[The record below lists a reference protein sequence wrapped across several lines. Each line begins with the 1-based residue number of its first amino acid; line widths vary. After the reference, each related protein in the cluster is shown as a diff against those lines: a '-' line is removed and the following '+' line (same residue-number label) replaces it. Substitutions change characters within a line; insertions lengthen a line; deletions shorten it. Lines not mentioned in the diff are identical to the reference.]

1 MALKTVL
8 EIEKLTQDVPEGAEA
23 LMQQVAQIAC
33 ETEGIEKVAAYV
45 QIVDDAAIHVLNRET
60 RGVDRPTD
68 VLSYPTVNYKSGTA
82 KDNPARIRR
91 EYDPEL
97 GASFI
102 GDIVISIDRARAQA
116 KEYGHSLSRELGYLT
131 AHAMLHLMGYDHMT
145 DEDKPL
151 MRAMEEKIMEKVGLQ
166 RENCMIS
173 DQQLLE
179 MAVEAMHKA
188 YAPYSGYQVG
198 ACLLSEDGR
207 TFTGCN
213 IENAS
218 YGGTICAERCA
229 VCKAVSEGATR
240 FTAIAVVGSGSVA
253 WPCGICR
260 QVLNEFSD
268 GMRVIASHAGNGYE
282 VMTLEELLPHN
293 FGPKDLN

>member
-1 MALKTVL
+1 MVL
-8 EIEKLTQDVPEGAEA
+8 DIEKLTDQVPERAEE
-23 LMQQVAQIAC
+23 LMQQVAQLAC
-33 ETEGIEKVAAYV
+33 ETEGIAAAAAYV
-45 QIVDDAAIHVLNRET
+45 QIVNDEAIHVLNRET

-68 VLSYPTVNYKSGTA
+68 VLSYPTINYKNGTA
-82 KDNPARIRR
+82 KDNPAKLRR
-91 EYDPEL
+91 EYDPDL
-97 GASFI
+97 GAAFI

-151 MRAMEEKIMEKVGLQ
+151 MRAMEEKIMAKAGLQ
-166 RENCMIS
+166 REDCMVS
-173 DQQLLE
+173 DERLLE

-188 YAPYSGYQVG
+188 YAPYSNYKVG

-268 GMRVIASHAGNGYE
+268 GMRVLAAHAGHKHE
-282 VMTLEELLPHN
+282 EMLLEELLPHS
-293 FGPKDLN
+293 FGSKDLN

>member
-1 MALKTVL
+1 MVL
-8 EIEKLTQDVPEGAEA
+8 EIEKLTQQIPEGAEE
-23 LMQQVAQIAC
+23 LMQQVAQLAC
-33 ETEGIEKVAAYV
+33 QTEGIEKVAAYV
-45 QIVDDAAIHVLNRET
+45 QIVDDEAIHALNRET

-68 VLSYPTVNYKSGTA
+68 VLSYPTVNYKKGTA
-82 KDNPARIRR
+82 KDNPERVRR

-145 DEDKPL
+145 DEDKPI
-151 MRAMEEKIMEKVGLQ
+151 MRAMEEKIMAQAGLQ
-166 RENCMIS
+166 REDCMVS
-173 DQQLLE
+173 DEELLE
-179 MAVEAMHKA
+179 MAVQAMNRA
-188 YAPYSGYQVG
+188 YAPYSNYKVG

-229 VCKAVSEGATR
+229 VCKAISEGATH
-240 FTAIAVVGSGSVA
+240 FVAIAVVGSGSVA

-282 VMTLEELLPHN
+282 VMMLDELLPKN
-293 FGPKDLN
+293 FGPKDLNK

>member
-1 MALKTVL
+1 MVL
-8 EIEKLTQDVPEGAEA
+8 EIEKLTAQVPDGAQE
-23 LMQQVAQIAC
+23 LMQQVAQLAC
-33 ETEGIEKVAAYV
+33 EAEGIEKVAAYV
-45 QIVDDAAIHVLNRET
+45 QIVDDEAIHALNRET

-68 VLSYPTVNYKSGTA
+68 VLSYPTVNYKNGTA

-151 MRAMEEKIMEKVGLQ
+151 MRAMEEKIMAKAGLQ
-166 RENCMIS
+166 REECMVS
-173 DQQLLE
+173 DEQLLK

-188 YAPYSGYQVG
+188 YAPYSGYKVG

-229 VCKAVSEGATR
+229 LCKAVSEGATR
-240 FTAIAVVGSGSVA
+240 FTAVAVVGSGSVA

-282 VMTLEELLPHN
+282 VMTLEELLPKN
-293 FGPKDLN
+293 FGPKDLNK